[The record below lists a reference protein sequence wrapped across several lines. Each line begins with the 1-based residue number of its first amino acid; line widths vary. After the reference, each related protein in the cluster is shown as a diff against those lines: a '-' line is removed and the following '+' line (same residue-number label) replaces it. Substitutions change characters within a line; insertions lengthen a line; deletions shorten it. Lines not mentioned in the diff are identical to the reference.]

1 MGHALVLKISASQSI
16 PDRGFWAKLECFNP
30 GGSMKEVLATH
41 MVDKARA
48 RGGLLS
54 EARTAEFT
62 GGRLGLGLVLAGQV
76 CVGPVAVVIDTGM
89 MGPTIRRMLAAYG
102 ADVVLV
108 DALRPVGGWEQA
120 RKDRVVQSL
129 ATEHGAWIPFQ
140 YTNFDNVVDYQSLDF
155 GLLVQLGGI
164 DAVVCPV
171 AAGSY
176 SAGIARLLLQ
186 QSEQAPRSTS
196 VVQDWRIVLANRSL
210 LLFAAMIGSYV
221 VTFQGHL
228 ALPLQVAAPTLW
240 FQSCFVT
247 VVFAISG
254 VVVVAGQL
262 RIARWFFDGWGC
274 RGSLSAGLV
283 ILAVSYVPL
292 ILLPDGGG
300 LGSRAAVDAVAVF
313 AALLALGSAAAIPF
327 KMDTVNAFTGSRLL
341 ATLYRLYNP
350 VVAIRTLICNLGQ
363 RRSSAQ
369 RYVAVTPKNSA
380 LHDSSLA
387 APQHLRSNEHYSE
400 KGSRNRD
407 HLNQN
412 NGLKPASRRSQH
424 RGKKEA
430 QLIWENEPECPTDQV

>member
-1 MGHALVLKISASQSI
+1 M
-16 PDRGFWAKLECFNP
+16 
-30 GGSMKEVLATH
+30 
-41 MVDKARA
+41 
-48 RGGLLS
+48 
-54 EARTAEFT
+54 
-62 GGRLGLGLVLAGQV
+62 GLVLAGQV

-292 ILLPDGGG
+292 ILLPDGG
-300 LGSRAAVDAVAVF
+300 A
-313 AALLALGSAAAIPF
+313 
-327 KMDTVNAFTGSRLL
+327 
-341 ATLYRLYNP
+341 
-350 VVAIRTLICNLGQ
+350 
-363 RRSSAQ
+363 
-369 RYVAVTPKNSA
+369 
-380 LHDSSLA
+380 
-387 APQHLRSNEHYSE
+387 
-400 KGSRNRD
+400 
-407 HLNQN
+407 
-412 NGLKPASRRSQH
+412 
-424 RGKKEA
+424 
-430 QLIWENEPECPTDQV
+430 